1 MKRRPSRIL
10 PGAPAPLPDS
20 LVDTL
25 STILAD
31 ALIEDLRRLPEITT
45 GAGSQA
51 GGRREI
57 MSPVDR
63 VHRRHPRT
71 VLPSPGPQ

>member
-10 PGAPAPLPDS
+10 PGAPAPLPES

-51 GGRREI
+51 GGR
-57 MSPVDR
+57 
-63 VHRRHPRT
+63 
-71 VLPSPGPQ
+71 